1 MVDTEKKL
9 LRQYSSRFIEILG
22 KHKIDGSSDISK
34 PGDLLKQKD
43 HKYPIFLLNRQEM
56 PKDLR
61 SNGGAY
67 VTDASSGYNKSGV
80 DEETG
85 SEKRIHNA
93 ISLLSIAHA
102 QNFELSLEEFISLL
116 DHMEEAL
123 GCLLHSISTSADNVD
138 TITSLK
144 NEIRGTLISKLNDKV
159 GTNID
164 ADEDNIDIS
173 QINSNLDLSEMLDA
187 LSKITESKSNGE
199 KIKAYINVI
208 FPRVLLK
215 YIINVLG
222 ELKGVTFATWFKDV
236 LKYPIFGD
244 PNKKDKKKR
253 LIEKEKYLKYFPD
266 SSCNIAGKEDQAKK
280 YLLSCDLDF
289 WMQIINSL
297 NSKVSGDYTDSKY
310 KDFYNKQGEISQD
323 YLMAVINELKMYRN
337 EDAHNGDSEF
347 SNNAVIRVLSIL
359 FIFATKA
366 SLRVEASLLEK
377 RLYFERYS
385 NLGTKGFAPKAY
397 YQIDF
402 SNYPISPSFDVCGWK
417 SVVTLKSNIEDD
429 VNIEIPVGAKSKTC
443 NEYITNLLF
452 EFSNQKGDVVNK
464 IVESYQDL
472 AIMLPPHV
480 LSSSFKEYMLS
491 CYPFHPCC
499 FLLLSKKIKTNPQEV
514 FLLLKDAAIR
524 AYSNSNNDNTMIMP
538 YELNIDLEPI
548 LSALERKF
556 AYGVTRDTSSMD
568 LIPNPHGWKFFKR
581 ELFSPSSLSSV
592 FCNGA
597 EIAYESAK
605 KLSIIVL
612 LLGLK
617 SFYLKSVDEDN
628 QASDLKIWNSQLLP
642 NREWIRFCVLQKGIN
657 LPEIERAI
665 EALPEFY
672 FINYRDVVI
681 ETNDGNTHRDGFY
694 DFFIPKFE
702 VENVKEVFSIKNKLD
717 ELLPTHIQAL
727 NSINDEWKKKY
738 QEFTSSF
745 LEEHGNMID
754 ADHYLHKLKELEDCC
769 EENKLLNQQEAE
781 YYHDFIAY
789 LQARSHIKKILQG
802 EVQSI

>member
-1 MVDTEKKL
+1 MVDTDKEI

-22 KHKIDGSSDISK
+22 KHKIDGRSDISK
-34 PGDLLKQKD
+34 PGDLLIHINPRD
-43 HKYPIFLLNRQEM
+43 SIFLLNRQEM

-61 SNGGAY
+61 GNGREY
-67 VTDASSGYNKSGV
+67 VTTDNSGAHRSGV
-80 DEETG
+80 EEETG
-85 SEKRIHNA
+85 NEKRIHNA
-93 ISLLSIAHA
+93 ISLLSIAYA

-116 DHMEEAL
+116 DHMDEAL
-123 GCLLHSISTSADNVD
+123 ACLLRSISTSTDNVSI
-138 TITSLK
+138 ITGLK

-173 QINSNLDLSEMLDA
+173 QINSNLDLSGMLDA

-208 FPRVLLK
+208 FPRLLLK

-297 NSKVSGDYTDSKY
+297 NSKVSGDYSDSKY
-310 KDFYNKQGEISQD
+310 KDFYNKQGDISQD
-323 YLMAVINELKMYRN
+323 YLMAVIKELKMYRN

-385 NLGTKGFAPKAY
+385 NLGTKGFVPKSY

-402 SNYPISPSFDVCGWK
+402 SNYPISSSFDVSGWK
-417 SVVTLKSNIEDD
+417 NVVTLKSNIEDD

-443 NEYITNLLF
+443 NEYIANLLF
-452 EFSNQKGDVVNK
+452 KFSNQKEDVVNK

-480 LSSSFKEYMLS
+480 LGSSFKEYMLS

-499 FLLLSKKIKTNPQEV
+499 FLILNKKIKTNPQEV

-524 AYSNSNNDNTMIMP
+524 AYSDSNNDNTMIMP

-548 LSALERKF
+548 SSALERKF
-556 AYGVTRDTSSMD
+556 AYGVTRDTCSMD

-581 ELFSPSSLSSV
+581 ELFSPSSLSST

-597 EIAYESAK
+597 EISYETAK

-628 QASDLKIWNSQLLP
+628 QASDLEIWNSQLLP
-642 NREWIRFCVLQKGIN
+642 NREWIRFCVIQKGIN

-681 ETNDGNTHRDGFY
+681 ETEDGNVHRDGFY

-702 VENVKEVFSIKNKLD
+702 IENVKEVFSIKNKLD
-717 ELLPTHIQAL
+717 GLLPDHIQAL
-727 NSINDEWKKKY
+727 DAINDESKKKY
-738 QEFTSSF
+738 QESIYSF
-745 LEEHGNMID
+745 LEEHKNMVD
-754 ADHYLHKLKELEDCC
+754 TEHYLQKLKELEDCC
-769 EENKLLNQQEAE
+769 EENKLLNRQEAE

-802 EVQSI
+802 ELLD

>member
-22 KHKIDGSSDISK
+22 KHKIEGSSDISK

-43 HKYPIFLLNRQEM
+43 HKYPIYLLNRQEM

-67 VTDASSGYNKSGV
+67 VTDANSGYNKSGV

-123 GCLLHSISTSADNVD
+123 GCLLRSISTSADNVD

-164 ADEDNIDIS
+164 AEEDNIDIS
-173 QINSNLDLSEMLDA
+173 LINSNLDFSGMLNA

-208 FPRVLLK
+208 FPRLLLK
-215 YIINVLG
+215 YIINVLN
-222 ELKGVTFATWFKDV
+222 ELEITFADWFKDV

-244 PNKKDKKKR
+244 PTQNDKKKR

-266 SSCNIAGKEDQAKK
+266 SSCNIEGQEDRAKIF
-280 YLLSCDLDF
+280 LLSCDLDF
-289 WMQIINSL
+289 WAQIINSL
-297 NSKVSGDYTDSKY
+297 NSKMGGKYFDYKY
-310 KDFYNKQGEISQD
+310 KDFYKKQGTVSRD
-323 YLMAVINELKMYRN
+323 YLSAVTNELKMYRN

-366 SLRVEASLLEK
+366 NLRVEATLLEK

-385 NLGTKGFAPKAY
+385 SLGAKGFSPKAY

-402 SNYPISPSFDVCGWK
+402 SNYPISPAFNVSGWK
-417 SVVTLKSNIEDD
+417 NIVTLKTNIEDV
-429 VNIEIPVGAKSKTC
+429 VNIENLVGTKSKTC

-452 EFSNQKGDVVNK
+452 EFSNQKVDVVNK

-472 AIMLPPHV
+472 AIMLPLHV
-480 LSSSFKEYMLS
+480 LNSSFKEYMLS

-524 AYSNSNNDNTMIMP
+524 AYNDPDNDNTMIMP

-548 LSALERKF
+548 SSALECKF
-556 AYGVTRDTSSMD
+556 AYGVIRDTSSMS

-628 QASDLKIWNSQLLP
+628 QASDLEIWNSQLLP
-642 NREWIRFCVLQKGIN
+642 NREWIRFCAIQKGVN

-681 ETNDGNTHRDGFY
+681 ETKDGNTHRDGFY

-727 NSINDEWKKKY
+727 NAINDEWKKKY
-738 QEFTSSF
+738 QDFTSSF
-745 LEEHGNMID
+745 LDEHENMVD
-754 ADHYLHKLKELEDCC
+754 SDHYLNKLKELEDCC

-789 LQARSHIKKILQG
+789 LQARSHLKKILRG
-802 EVQSI
+802 ELQSI